1 MGMNRSPFDRPL
13 LDSPWVHGIILL
25 AYAGL
30 FLRRLVHPELVDF
43 DDAWMIMR
51 YAQHLVDGHGY
62 QWNISGGPTFGST
75 SIAYTFWLAGIK
87 FLLGW
92 LLNDTQIVGF
102 SSLLFLL
109 AATLLLME
117 LTFRFVGKLF
127 NLERPQVYV
136 LMAILLSGRY
146 WMAHGSTG
154 METSMALVANG
165 LFLWRLVRIGE
176 NPNPRNCLAFLG
188 IAYLTYLIRLDHAPF
203 LALTPL
209 IMLPLTY
216 KWPMKRVIFLL
227 AMLGI
232 ILALDTWVKWS
243 YFGDFLPLPYYVKK
257 FGYYEAYSAYW
268 TWNTVTFLQWYALLT
283 LPFVLVSIYLWQ
295 GNQEQLG
302 VLLGIGI
309 PLIITLGVLTSSVQ
323 IMGGEM
329 RFYAPYVPH
338 VVIVMGLLGRYHGEK
353 LTRTFSFGRAIIIAM
368 YLGLVTGVFPSVER
382 IYSVYLDDWSS
393 EGFQLQRQDPQP
405 MPVMGDDLWGIEAS
419 IAREIHK
426 LPDTVMV
433 AAGEHGYLGALI
445 PEYDILD
452 FMGLH
457 EPRMKDG
464 AEVVIDLVEQD
475 RPGFIWMPHGDY
487 PVMIRRLEAAP
498 FFKRD
503 YYYFPRMYIFGAAIR
518 KDLVPLMQERG
529 AFPELLNTTPGTPI
543 DQ

>member
-329 RFYAPYVPH
+329 RFLRALCAACGDRHGAFGAVSWRKTHPDFFLWKGDHHCHVPG
-338 VVIVMGLLGRYHGEK
+338 IGNRS
-353 LTRTFSFGRAIIIAM
+353 FSFCR
-368 YLGLVTGVFPSVER
+368 TN
-382 IYSVYLDDWSS
+382 
-393 EGFQLQRQDPQP
+393 LQC
-405 MPVMGDDLWGIEAS
+405 V
-419 IAREIHK
+419 
-426 LPDTVMV
+426 
-433 AAGEHGYLGALI
+433 
-445 PEYDILD
+445 
-452 FMGLH
+452 
-457 EPRMKDG
+457 PR
-464 AEVVIDLVEQD
+464 
-475 RPGFIWMPHGDY
+475 
-487 PVMIRRLEAAP
+487 
-498 FFKRD
+498 
-503 YYYFPRMYIFGAAIR
+503 
-518 KDLVPLMQERG
+518 
-529 AFPELLNTTPGTPI
+529 
-543 DQ
+543 